1 MKKILVFWRD
11 IPAQVLVR
19 RGRDKAKVMLSNR
32 FQVAIDR
39 AAMRA
44 GRGGSEQYLED
55 WRRETSILDT
65 DGEPGEI
72 AKSIASEIESRFSD
86 EDIKAL
92 VKNKGISNAE

>member
-55 WRRETSILDT
+55 WRRETSLLETQGTLSDV
-65 DGEPGEI
+65 
-72 AKSIASEIESRFSD
+72 AASIASEIEKRFSD
-86 EDIKAL
+86 EDIKTL
-92 VKNKGISNAE
+92 IKNKGLNKIE

>member
-1 MKKILVFWRD
+1 MKKILVLWRD
-11 IPAQVLVR
+11 IPAQVLLR

-65 DGEPGEI
+65 DGELGEI

-92 VKNKGISNAE
+92 VKNKGVSNAE

>member
-92 VKNKGISNAE
+92 VKNKGLSNAE

>member
-19 RGRDKAKVMLSNR
+19 RGRNKAKVMLSNR

-65 DGEPGEI
+65 DEEPGEI
-72 AKSIASEIESRFSD
+72 AKSIASEIERRFSD

-92 VKNKGISNAE
+92 VKSKGISNAE

>member
-44 GRGGSEQYLED
+44 GRGGGEQYLED
-55 WRRETSILDT
+55 WRRETSTLDT

>member
-11 IPAQVLVR
+11 IPPQVLVR
-19 RGRDKAKVMLSNR
+19 RGRNKAKVMLSNR

-65 DGEPGEI
+65 DEEPGEI
-72 AKSIASEIESRFSD
+72 AKSIASEIERRFSD

-92 VKNKGISNAE
+92 VKSKGISNAE

>member
-44 GRGGSEQYLED
+44 GRGFSEQYLED
-55 WRRETSILDT
+55 WRRETSLSETQGTLSDV
-65 DGEPGEI
+65 
-72 AKSIASEIESRFSD
+72 AASIASEIEKRFSD
-86 EDIKAL
+86 EDIKTL
-92 VKNKGISNAE
+92 IKNKGLNKIE

>member
-65 DGEPGEI
+65 DGELGEI

>member
-55 WRRETSILDT
+55 WRRETSLSETQGTLSDV
-65 DGEPGEI
+65 
-72 AKSIASEIESRFSD
+72 AASIASEIEKRFSD
-86 EDIKAL
+86 EDIKTL
-92 VKNKGISNAE
+92 IKNKGLNKIE